1 MPPAPGPPSSP
12 RPQPSP
18 SGSQTPDSSNRRHW
32 VLLGVAVTVVVAVV
46 VGMLVWNAT
55 ATSPGGRGAPT
66 AEDGVD
72 RTVGLLRVKDPVCDE
87 WVTVSNELAAKEEK
101 WAASNRGVPATAWSP
116 EQREI
121 FVSVGEA
128 MSTAADQF
136 ESMLP
141 KAKNVVLQELIAQT
155 IVYLRAYVE
164 RVPNYV
170 ASDGLIAGVAGNFG
184 TAVTNMCSAVPLLP
198 GLSGAETERRS
209 SVPDPGDL
217 TPFIVGEDPA
227 CGNFVKM
234 IDRQNSQLRGWAAA
248 DSTIPAAQWTPS
260 QRALNN
266 AAREVISRD
275 AKDVRTI
282 AESAE
287 SSIMTDVLV
296 ARAEYMRAFADVI
309 PTYSADE
316 ALLLTTVTSLGGG
329 LSAACKASL

>member
-1 MPPAPGPPSSP
+1 
-12 RPQPSP
+12 
-18 SGSQTPDSSNRRHW
+18 
-32 VLLGVAVTVVVAVV
+32 
-46 VGMLVWNAT
+46 MLVWNAT

-184 TAVTNMCSAVPLLP
+184 TAVTYMCSAVPLVP
-198 GLSGAETERRS
+198 PVGEFDVSS
-209 SVPDPGDL
+209 SVQQPAELQAFMEFADP
-217 TPFIVGEDPA
+217 VCSE
-227 CGNFVKM
+227 FVALA
-234 IDRQNSQLRGWAAA
+234 DRQNSALIGWAAT
-248 DSTIPAAQWTPS
+248 DSTIPAVQWTPK
-260 QRALNN
+260 QQALFDAVRKTITRDLVQFREIANDAEGRVMGDLAATQN
-266 AAREVISRD
+266 A
-275 AKDVRTI
+275 
-282 AESAE
+282 
-287 SSIMTDVLV
+287 
-296 ARAEYMRAFADVI
+296 YMQAFADGI
-309 PTYSADE
+309 PSYTPDDAQ
-316 ALLLTTVTSLGGG
+316 LWTVATSLGGG
-329 LSAACKASL
+329 LVAACEAKL

>member
-170 ASDGLIAGVAGNFG
+170 DSDGLIAGVANNFG
-184 TAVTNMCSAVPLLP
+184 GAITYMCSAAPLAP
-198 GLSGAETERRS
+198 SASAEGKLVS
-209 SVPDPGDL
+209 SAAEPAAL
-217 TPFIVGEDPA
+217 TPFMAHRDSVCRDFLA
-227 CGNFVKM
+227 L
-234 IDRQNSQLRGWAAA
+234 IDRQSAQLSGWIAG
-248 DSTIPAAQWTPS
+248 DSTKPAAKWIPKE
-260 QRALNN
+260 RALNN
-266 AAREVISRD
+266 AAREVLKRD
-275 AKDVRTI
+275 YRQLLELGKRAKNP
-282 AESAE
+282 
-287 SSIMTDVLV
+287 IMSD
-296 ARAEYMRAFADVI
+296 
-309 PTYSADE
+309 
-316 ALLLTTVTSLGGG
+316 LLLTQSAYIQTFSRVLPSYTPDDAQLWTVVTFLGGG
-329 LSAACKASL
+329 LSSSCKAEL